1 MSTQVTPS
9 REWPR
14 GQAHTVSS
22 VLPGD
27 VGLLGGRRPQG
38 RNLLSVV
45 VPVFNEEDVILTTH
59 ERLTSVLDGLP
70 LSWEILY
77 VDDGSND
84 ASPVLLD
91 KLAEGDSRVRVIHF
105 ARNFGHQLAITAGI
119 DAAMG
124 DAVVVIDADLQDPPD
139 LIPELV
145 AKWREGYD
153 VVFARRA
160 IRFGETWFKRAT
172 AAVFYRVL
180 NRLTDVEIPVDV
192 GDFRLMDR
200 KVCDV
205 LRALPEHRRFVRGLV
220 AWMGFRQAEVE
231 YVRQPRFAGES
242 KYPLRRMM
250 RLASDAVTSFSTRP
264 LGWPLYAGAV
274 AGLLGL
280 LGFAAFAALFAAS
293 GKMMDVMA
301 LVLSGVVVCTSAVL
315 VSVGLLGLYVGN
327 VLDEVRGRPLYIVDR
342 AVGLR
347 REAST
352 RE

>member
-1 MSTQVTPS
+1 VLSDPL
-9 REWPR
+9 READLPEGR
-14 GQAHTVSS
+14 G
-22 VLPGD
+22 
-27 VGLLGGRRPQG
+27 PQG
-38 RNLLSVV
+38 GQLLSVV
-45 VPVFNEEDVILTTH
+45 VPVFNEEDVIPVTH
-59 ERLTSVLDGLP
+59 ERLSAVLNALP
-70 LSWEILY
+70 FAWEILY
-77 VDDGSND
+77 VDDGSTD
-84 ASPVLLD
+84 ASPALLD
-91 KLAEGDSRVRVIHF
+91 RLAEGDPRVRVIHF

-119 DAAMG
+119 DAAIG

-172 AAVFYRVL
+172 AAAFYRVL

-242 KYPLRRMM
+242 KYPLRRMV
-250 RLASDAVTSFSTRP
+250 RLALDAVTSFSTRP
-264 LGWPLYAGAV
+264 LGWPLYAGAA

-280 LGFAAFAALFAAS
+280 AAFAAFAALFAVS
-293 GKMMDVMA
+293 GKTMDVIA
-301 LVLSGVVVCTSAVL
+301 LVLAGVVACTGAVL

-342 AVGLR
+342 VVGAR
-347 REAST
+347 REASS